1 MPPKIVNELCERVAK
16 LEVRVE
22 SLIAQQKWQFGLL
35 GTIVAGVILNL
46 LK

>member
-22 SLIAQQKWQFGLL
+22 ALIAQQKWQFGLL
-35 GTIVAGVILNL
+35 ATIMAGVIINL
-46 LK
+46 FK